1 MLFRSYD
8 IDGNVSEWVD
18 TIEDSLVKR
27 VYRGG
32 NYSTTSA
39 GLLSARN
46 IVDPSYSSNFL
57 GFRICSRYASNKL
70 PDPNFVL
77 VSDPNNAPNSNN
89 YGSVDYLYYIG
100 KYEITNDQYINY
112 LNNTAKTDTYL
123 AYDPNMSSDPRGGII
138 RSGSAGSYV
147 YSAKPNMGNKPAIYI
162 NWFRAARYCNW
173 LHNNKPSYGRQDIYT
188 TEDGAYHLCGANQGI
203 VPRQNNALYWIPT
216 EDEWIKAGYYKGNG
230 INNGYYN
237 YATQN
242 DSVPAC
248 VNSNSDG
255 SGPYCAYNSDNVC
268 VAKIGRAHV

>member
-1 MLFRSYD
+1 
-8 IDGNVSEWVD
+8 
-18 TIEDSLVKR
+18 
-27 VYRGG
+27 
-32 NYSTTSA
+32 
-39 GLLSARN
+39 
-46 IVDPSYSSNFL
+46 
-57 GFRICSRYASNKL
+57 
-70 PDPNFVL
+70 
-77 VSDPNNAPNSNN
+77 
-89 YGSVDYLYYIG
+89 
-100 KYEITNDQYINY
+100 
-112 LNNTAKTDTYL
+112 
-123 AYDPNMSSDPRGGII
+123 
-138 RSGSAGSYV
+138 
-147 YSAKPNMGNKPAIYI
+147 MGNKPVVYI

-268 VAKIGRAHV
+268 VAISAPTPTVTLTNTATPTNSVTPTNKIGRAHV